1 MNSNLQIESAWG
13 TLVVILMH
21 QGCRTGNMPS
31 ISPRQDPE
39 RFISKFCLPLA
50 SVMVMSRC
58 GHRIQLNAS
67 DTERQSCIRSPL
79 CEIKMYGRFT
89 DNTTG
94 GASQRGP
101 IEKIPSHFLASD
113 WQLNDLAGA
122 YSQGHG
128 GTKYSLCGSCHHHMG
143 QELQIC
149 RNSHQ
154 KS

>member
-1 MNSNLQIESAWG
+1 
-13 TLVVILMH
+13 
-21 QGCRTGNMPS
+21 MPS

-50 SVMVMSRC
+50 SVMVM
-58 GHRIQLNAS
+58 HRIQLNAS

-79 CEIKMYGRFT
+79 CEIKIYGRFT

-101 IEKIPSHFLASD
+101 IENIPSHFLASD

-143 QELQIC
+143 QELQIR